1 MNRILVIDDDKDILE
16 LVEIIL
22 LRHGFEILISP
33 KGEETFANVENFAP
47 QVILLDVFLAGVNG
61 IDICRELKSNPK
73 TGHIPVI
80 MYSAH
85 TNKNAIMQQCNA
97 NDFLAKPFDINNL
110 IDKIEFQLKN
120 SN

>member
-1 MNRILVIDDDKDILE
+1 MSRILVIDDDKDILE

-22 LRHGFEILISP
+22 LRNGFEILISP
-33 KGEETFANVENFAP
+33 KGEETLANVENFAP

-61 IDICRELKSNPK
+61 IDICNELKSNTK
-73 TGHIPVI
+73 TAHIPII

-85 TNKNAIMQQCNA
+85 TNQNAIMQQCNA
-97 NDFLAKPFDINNL
+97 NDFLAKPFDIRNL

>member
-1 MNRILVIDDDKDILE
+1 MSRILVIDDDKDILE

-22 LRHGFEILISP
+22 LRNGFEILISP
-33 KGEETFANVENFAP
+33 KGEETLDNVENFAP

-61 IDICRELKSNPK
+61 IDICRELKSNAK
-73 TGHIPVI
+73 TAHIPVI

-85 TNKNAIMQQCNA
+85 TNKNAIMQQRNA
-97 NDFLAKPFDINNL
+97 NDFLAKPFDIRNL

>member
-22 LRHGFEILISP
+22 IRNGFEILISP
-33 KGEETFANVENFAP
+33 KGEETLANVENFAP

-73 TGHIPVI
+73 TAHIPVI

-85 TNKNAIMQQCNA
+85 TNKNDIMRQCNA
-97 NDFLAKPFDINNL
+97 NDFLAKPFEISNL
-110 IDKIEFQLKN
+110 IEKIEFQLKN

>member
-1 MNRILVIDDDKDILE
+1 MNRILVIDDNTDILE

-33 KGEETFANVENFAP
+33 KAEETLTNVENFAP

-61 IDICRELKSNPK
+61 IDICRELKANTK
-73 TGHIPVI
+73 TAHIPII

-97 NDFLAKPFDINNL
+97 NDFLAKPFDISNL